1 MNELVT
7 CGFFCLIVDAV
18 LTLCLWA
25 GLVLLR
31 CPGCGPLV
39 GLWTF
44 GVVKWVLL
52 HVYASML
59 AEGKPRAVL
68 SRLVA
73 LLCLLPPVVESGR
86 FLTADS
92 SEAHMGRGGADLS
105 ALLMGSV
112 ASAVACVF
120 WENLFCGDGKKRDA
134 DTVNS
139 KQLLTR
145 LLKYCRPDTLHLIA
159 AFSFLILAVMCDSL
173 IPLYQ
178 GKVIDMLGGQ
188 TAQSSFCYSIGQL
201 ALLSLGSALFSGLR
215 GGIFMC
221 SLARLNKR
229 LKHLL
234 FHTLLQQ
241 DVNFFDENKPGPL
254 SSRLHSDVD
263 RMGRTVALN
272 SNLLVRS
279 TVRTGLMLKVML
291 GLSWELTLLT
301 CIEMPLVGLV
311 QNKYSTLS
319 KAMKDQIQDCQAQ
332 NSDLASQT
340 IGGIRTVRSF
350 RAESDEVRRYNKAL
364 DQMSRIRRRSRVCSA
379 VFLLMRRVVTLTI
392 KILMLLQAR
401 SLISSD
407 RLSVGNLVTFFLYQK
422 PMSQSLQE
430 LLYCYGETVSTMGVI
445 SKVFSYIDRKP
456 KSQKAGDLAPEK
468 LRGRVSFQ
476 DVTFSYPSAAPGASV
491 LKSVSMELQPG
502 KVTAL
507 VGPSGS
513 GKTSCVS
520 LLKRLYEPQ
529 EGQILLDG
537 EPLHRYDHKFLH
549 QQVALVSQNPVLF
562 SGSLRYNIEYG
573 LRDCSIEKIREVAKK
588 INVDEFILELKDEYD
603 TDIGECGSK
612 LSDGLKQCIA
622 IIRALV
628 RDPRVIVLD
637 EATSKLDVKAQ
648 HTVLPEILSRGR
660 TVLVVAHQLK
670 TVEEADHIIFMENGV
685 VVEQGTHRELMAQ
698 GGRYHRL
705 REELFSSPAA
715 AQD

>member
-1 MNELVT
+1 MNEVVA
-7 CGFFCLIVDAV
+7 CGFFSLILDAV
-18 LTLCLWA
+18 LSLSLWA

-31 CPGCGPLV
+31 FPSWGPLV
-39 GLWTF
+39 GVWTF
-44 GVVKWVLL
+44 GAAKWVFLY
-52 HVYASML
+52 VYTSML
-59 AEGKPRAVL
+59 TDGKPRAVL
-68 SRLVA
+68 CRFVA
-73 LLCLLPPVVESGR
+73 VLCFLSPVFESGR
-86 FLTADS
+86 FLMADS
-92 SEAHMGRGGADLS
+92 SEAYVGPAGDLTT
-105 ALLMGSV
+105 LLLGSV
-112 ASAVACVF
+112 SSSLACVF
-120 WENLFCGDGKKRDA
+120 WENLSCGDGKKRDA
-134 DTVNS
+134 DTVKS
-139 KQLLTR
+139 RQLLMR
-145 LLKYCRPDTLHLIA
+145 LLKYCRPDTLYMIA
-159 AFSFLILAVMCDSL
+159 AFTFLILAVICDSL

-178 GKVIDMLGGQ
+178 GKVIDMLRGP
-188 TAQSSFCYSIGQL
+188 TPQSSFCYSIGQL
-201 ALLSLGSALFSGLR
+201 AFLSLGSALFSGLR

-221 SLARLNKR
+221 TLARLNKR

-234 FHTLLQQ
+234 FHTLMQQ

-263 RMGRTVALN
+263 KMGRTVALN
-272 SNLLVRS
+272 ANLLVRS
-279 TVRTGLMLKVML
+279 TVRTCLMLKVML
-291 GLSWELTLLT
+291 GLSWKLTGLT
-301 CIEMPLVGLV
+301 CIEMPLMALV
-311 QNKYSTLS
+311 QNKYNTLS
-319 KAMKDQIQDCQAQ
+319 KELKDQIQDCQAR
-332 NSDLASQT
+332 NTDLASQT

-350 RAESDEVRRYNKAL
+350 KAESEEVRRYNEAL
-364 DQMSRIRRRSRVCSA
+364 DQMSRIRSRSRVYSA
-379 VFLLMRRVVTLTI
+379 VFLLIRRLVTLTI

-422 PMSQSLQE
+422 PMSHSLQE
-430 LLYCYGETVSTMGVI
+430 LLYCYGDTVSTMGVI
-445 SKVFSYIDRKP
+445 SKVFSYIDRTP
-456 KSQKAGDLAPEK
+456 KYKKAGDLAPER
-468 LRGRVSFQ
+468 LRGRIVFQ
-476 DVTFSYPSAAPGASV
+476 NVTFSYPSSAPGASV
-491 LKSVSMELQPG
+491 LKSISLELQPG

-537 EPLHRYDHKFLH
+537 QPLHHYNHKYLH

-573 LRDCSIEKIREVAKK
+573 LKDCSIEKIKEVAKK
-588 INVDEFILELKDEYD
+588 VNVDEFISSQKNEYD

-628 RDPRVIVLD
+628 RDPQVIVLD

-670 TVEEADHIIFMENGV
+670 TVEEADHIIFMENGA
-685 VVEQGTHRELMAQ
+685 VVEEGTHRELMAKE
-698 GGRYHRL
+698 GRYHRL

-715 AQD
+715 E